1 MRASIANPPHILPQ
15 GTLLAFDF
23 GEKRIG
29 VAMGEMELKMAHP
42 LTTIQATRND
52 TRLLAIGKLIA
63 EWQPV
68 RLVVGLPM
76 HLDGKEHA
84 MSERCRGFS
93 KLLQGRFRLPTELV
107 DERLTSAEAQEML
120 RGFGRGG
127 KKDKHLIDQL
137 AAQRILQAYF
147 DQYATA

>member
-1 MRASIANPPHILPQ
+1 MRANIANPPHILPQ

-42 LTTIQATRND
+42 LTTLQATRND
-52 TRLLAIGKLIA
+52 TRLLAIGKLIV
-63 EWQPV
+63 EWQPA
-68 RLVVGLPM
+68 RLIVGLPM
-76 HLDGKEHA
+76 HLDGTEHA
-84 MSERCRGFS
+84 MSQRCRGFA
-93 KLLQGRFRLPTELV
+93 KLIQGRFRLPTDLV

>member
-1 MRASIANPPHILPQ
+1 MRANIATPPHALPQ

-29 VAMGEMELKMAHP
+29 VAMGETALKMAHP
-42 LTTIQATRND
+42 LTTIAATRND
-52 TRLLAIGKLIA
+52 TRLLAISKLIN

-68 RLVVGLPM
+68 QLIVGLPM

-84 MSERCRGFS
+84 MSERCRGFA
-93 KLLQGRFRLPTELV
+93 KQLQGRFRLPTELV

-127 KKDKHLIDQL
+127 RKDKHLIDQL

-147 DQYATA
+147 DQHAST